1 MPNASQIDSWV
12 ETIQSRYINYL
23 KTSFHFKD
31 PHLRES
37 FEQALGESGKLVK
50 GPYEEP
56 VQKYKEGI
64 SELELVNKFFAD
76 EGKDLYPLFEGRT
89 LWAHQQKSIQLA
101 CEEQRNVVVATGTA
115 SGKTEIFLY
124 SIIFSL
130 YKQFLSGRLNEP
142 GVRALILYPMNA
154 LANDQRQR
162 LGEYCKRLQKSGSKF
177 CPTFGQYIGQTPES
191 RSDYSHKVSSR
202 EMERLHG
209 ELVYR
214 NEMRENPPHIL
225 LTNYSMLEYLLI
237 RPNDSPLFDRGKG
250 RHWQYIVLD
259 EAHQYRGTKGM
270 EMGMLIRRLKQRL
283 CDGGRQ
289 ESFRCIATSATM
301 SSGTGKDDKEAVAN
315 FAKGLFGEDFSSEGV
330 IFPEWKNPGNQEQIA
345 DQATKVG
352 RYHVFVRSLEGAF
365 LVQENGK
372 DKVALN
378 RVITEN
384 KSMPHEIA
392 LCNECGQHYY
402 VGKEKA
408 GYLVEAMRDPSYDGF
423 GVEYYLP
430 LPRGP
435 EKQTHYFCK
444 FCGKL
449 SNSPLDCNCNSSIY
463 VQKCKNHEKHPDQ
476 LEKCE
481 VCGYQRG
488 SLGDPVQ
495 EIVYGADG
503 PNAVI
508 ATALHEL
515 LPENSR
521 KILAFTDSRQEAA
534 FFAWYSEKSYQTF
547 RDRNLIL
554 RALNAFAVDPE
565 GLSIHDLSNRL
576 HKQWDN
582 FNLYKSTQSKE
593 AKNREVLVRAISEA
607 VSSEKRLSLAGV
619 GLVKWF
625 VKLPKG
631 FHPPNLMMEPPWN
644 LDLAEANSLVCY
656 LLDTMRTNLAVSLSI
671 FDTPLNWDD
680 VSPYPQIAYC
690 IGTPGRRRNVR
701 QWGSELSGPVR
712 HFLTRLLANSN
723 LPDSKKIQESV
734 KLMETLWAAIHSHD
748 KNLPETERLLVDVN
762 HNGIFRLNIAWLRLS
777 KASEDELFECD
788 TCAMVTS
795 LSIRKICSRNY
806 CPGELVQVNKEPLQQ
821 NHYRL
826 VYESKNLPPDFKAEE
841 HTAQIQSDEARVKQN
856 QFKNGGIHLLS
867 SSTTFEVGVD
877 LGDLEVVFLRN
888 VPPEPFNYVQRVGR
902 AGRRE
907 IPGLA
912 ITYCRRNSHDL
923 YHYEDPEKRI
933 LQGTAK
939 PPQLQL
945 KNEKIVA
952 RHLVAVALSA
962 FFRAYKKRFKCVG
975 SFIEDWNN
983 PSAVSDFKKFCSGND
998 ELRKSL
1004 CKLVPQEIPDLA
1016 GSLESDSWIDK
1027 IAGTDSRFAQA
1038 EDEVCEDYRSLNE
1051 LKQEQ
1056 IKDKKFHHAGNT
1068 QERLDTIESESTLTF
1083 LSRKAIIPKYGF
1095 PVDVVEL
1102 DTHARKDRNSS
1113 QISLQRDLSLA
1124 ISEYAPG
1131 GKVVANKLEWKS
1143 HGVKMIRGKKLPINY
1158 YMYDDARNFM
1168 QSNVPNNYP
1177 NKYLSPV
1184 FGFVTPYFD
1193 KPKEPIRRTQR
1204 LYTTRPF
1211 FHGFID
1217 DNLNFNNKNAAEMN
1231 QSYTKQFLGVKVT
1244 KALPGKL
1251 IILCEGKNKSGF
1263 YICNYCGSHQTERT
1277 ESHKNS
1283 KNIDCKGTLGR
1294 YSLGYELVTDVLR
1307 IQFQHLHE
1315 EWDAYSLAYA
1325 ILLGA
1330 AITLEIPSDDLDV
1343 TITSK
1348 NDLDETEVVLYDNVP
1363 GGAGLVARFEKE
1375 KIFLEMLRNA
1385 REQVSGNCGCDK
1397 SCYGCLR
1404 SYRNQFAHPNL
1415 DRRTAQQFLDE
1426 ILRQVD

>member
-1 MPNASQIDSWV
+1 MPNASEINSWI
-12 ETIQSRYINYL
+12 ETIKNRYINYL

-31 PHLRES
+31 PDLRES
-37 FEQALGESGKLVK
+37 FEQALGESDKLVK
-50 GPYEEP
+50 GPYKEP

-64 SELELVNKFFAD
+64 SELELVEKFFAN
-76 EGKDLYPLFEGRT
+76 EGEDLNPLFEGRN
-89 LWAHQQKSIQLA
+89 LWTHQQKSIQLA
-101 CEEQRNVVVATGTA
+101 YGDDRNIVVATGTA

-130 YKQFLSGRLNEP
+130 YRQFLLGELNKP

-177 CPTFGQYIGQTPES
+177 CPTFGQYIGQTPENS
-191 RSDYSHKVSSR
+191 RDYNRKASSR
-202 EMERLHG
+202 EMERLDG

-214 NEMRENPPHIL
+214 DEMRETPPHIL

-237 RPNDSPLFDRGKG
+237 RPDDSPLFDRGSG
-250 RHWQYIVLD
+250 RHWQFIVLD

-283 CDGGRQ
+283 RDGGRQ
-289 ESFRCIATSATM
+289 DPFRCIATSATM
-301 SSGTGKDDKEAVAN
+301 SSGTGEDDKEAVAN
-315 FAKGLFGEDFSSEGV
+315 FAKGLFDEDFSSEGV
-330 IFPEWKNPGNQEQIA
+330 IFPELEKPGNQKGVA

-352 RYHVFVRSLEGAF
+352 RYHFFVRSLEGAF
-365 LVQENGK
+365 LVQEDGK

-378 RVITEN
+378 RVIPEN

-402 VGKEKA
+402 VGQEKA
-408 GYLVEAMRDPSYDGF
+408 GYLAEAMRDPSYDGF

-430 LPRGP
+430 LSS
-435 EKQTHYFCK
+435 ESKKQTHYFCK
-444 FCGKL
+444 FCGRL
-449 SNSPLDCNCNSSIY
+449 SEYPIDCDCKSSIH
-463 VQKCKNHEKHPDQ
+463 VQKCKNHNKHPDQ
-476 LEKCE
+476 LAKCE

-488 SLGDPVQ
+488 GLGDPVQ

-521 KILAFTDSRQEAA
+521 KILAFADSRQEAA
-534 FFAWYSEKSYQTF
+534 FFAWYSEKSYHTF
-547 RDRNLIL
+547 RDRNMIL
-554 RALNAFAVDPE
+554 RALRAFPVDSG
-565 GLSIHDLSNRL
+565 GLSIHDLSHRL
-576 HKQWDN
+576 YQQWN
-582 FNLYKSTQSKE
+582 HFNLFQSTQSRE
-593 AKNREVLVRAISEA
+593 ARNREVLFRAISEA

-625 VKLPKG
+625 VQLPDG
-631 FHPPNLMMEPPWN
+631 LYPPKLMMEPPWSLN
-644 LDLAEANSLVCY
+644 LAEANSLICY
-656 LLDTMRTNLAVSLSI
+656 LLDTMRANLAISLSKI
-671 FDTPLNWDD
+671 DTPLNWDD

-701 QWGSELSGPVR
+701 QWGSESSGLVR
-712 HFLTRLLANSN
+712 HFLARVLAS
-723 LPDSKKIQESV
+723 SKLSESEKIQESA
-734 KLMETLWAAIHSHD
+734 KLMETLWEAIHSHD
-748 KNLPETERLLVDVN
+748 KTLLETERLLVDVK
-762 HNGIFRLNIAWLRLS
+762 HDGRFQLNIAWLRLS
-777 KASEDELFECD
+777 EASEDELYECD

-795 LSIRKICSRNY
+795 LSIHKICPRNY
-806 CPGELVQVNKEPLQQ
+806 CPGELVQANKKSLQQ

-826 VYESKNLPPDFKAEE
+826 VYESQNLPPDFKAEE

-856 QFKNGGIHLLS
+856 QFKSGGIHLLS

-912 ITYCRRNSHDL
+912 LTYCRRNPHDL

-933 LQGTAK
+933 LQGTVK
-939 PPQLQL
+939 SPQLQL
-945 KNEKIVA
+945 KNEKIVS

-962 FFRAYKKRFKCVG
+962 FFRAYNNRERFKSVD
-975 SFIEDWNN
+975 SFIEDWIS
-983 PSAVSDFKKFCSGND
+983 PVAVSDFKKFCSGND

-1016 GSLESDSWIDK
+1016 DRLESDTWIDH
-1027 IAGTDSRFAQA
+1027 IAGPFSRFAQA
-1038 EDEVCEDYRSLNE
+1038 EDEVCEDYRSLSE
-1051 LKQEQ
+1051 LMREQ
-1056 IKDKKFHHAGNT
+1056 IKNKKFHHAGST
-1068 QERLDTIESESTLTF
+1068 QERLNTIESESTLTF

-1095 PVDVVEL
+1095 PVDVIEL
-1102 DTHARKDRNSS
+1102 DTHARKDWNSS
-1113 QISLQRDLSLA
+1113 QVSLQRDLSLA

-1143 HGVKMIRGKKLPINY
+1143 HGVKMIHGKKLPVNY
-1158 YMYDDARNFM
+1158 YMYDDARNFK
-1168 QSNVPNNYP
+1168 QSNVPNNYH
-1177 NKYLSPV
+1177 NKYLSPI

-1193 KPKEPIRRTQR
+1193 KPKPPIRRAQR

-1211 FHGFID
+1211 FHGFMD
-1217 DNLNFNNKNAAEMN
+1217 ESLNNDNGKVAELSL
-1231 QSYTKQFLGVKVT
+1231 SYSKQFLGLNVI

-1263 YICNYCGSHQTERT
+1263 YICDLCGSHHTEKT
-1277 ESHKNS
+1277 GSHKNF
-1283 KNIDCKGTLGR
+1283 KNSDCKGTLGR
-1294 YSLGYELVTDVLR
+1294 YSLGYELVTDILR
-1307 IQFQHLHE
+1307 IQFQRLHE

-1325 ILLGA
+1325 VLLGA
-1330 AITLEIPSDDLDV
+1330 AVTLEIPSNDLDV

-1348 NDLDETEVVLYDNVP
+1348 NDQNETEVVLYDNVP
-1363 GGAGLVARFEKE
+1363 GGAGLVARFERE
-1375 KIFLEMLRNA
+1375 EIFLEMLRNA
-1385 REQVSGNCGCDK
+1385 REQVSGSCGCDR

-1415 DRRTAQQFLDE
+1415 NRRIAKNFLDN
-1426 ILRQVD
+1426 ILK

>member
-1 MPNASQIDSWV
+1 MPNANQIDSWV
-12 ETIQSRYINYL
+12 KTIQDRYINYL

-37 FEQALGESGKLVK
+37 FEKALGESDKLVK
-50 GPYEEP
+50 GPFAEP
-56 VQKYKEGI
+56 VQKYKKGI
-64 SELELVNKFFAD
+64 SELELVDKFFAD
-76 EGKDLYPLFEGRT
+76 EGKDLYPLFKGRT
-89 LWAHQQKSIQLA
+89 LWTHQQKSIQLI
-101 CEEQRNVVVATGTA
+101 CEEQGNENQRNVVVATGTA

-124 SIIFSL
+124 SIFFSL
-130 YKQFLSGRLNEP
+130 YKQFLSGTLNEP

-162 LGEYCKRLQKSGSKF
+162 LGKYCKRLRNGDSKF
-177 CPTFGQYIGQTPES
+177 RPTFGQYIGQTPENK
-191 RSDYSHKVSSR
+191 SDYNRNASSR
-202 EMERLHG
+202 GMKRLQG
-209 ELVYR
+209 ELVFR
-214 NEMRENPPHIL
+214 DEMRENPPHIL

-237 RPNDSPLFDRGKG
+237 RPDDSPLFDRGNG

-270 EMGMLIRRLKQRL
+270 EMGMLIRRLKQRV

-289 ESFRCIATSATM
+289 EPFRCIATSATM
-301 SSGTGKDDKEAVAN
+301 SSGTGKDDKKAVAN
-315 FAKGLFGEDFSSEGV
+315 FAEGLFEEDFSSERV
-330 IFPEWKNPGNQEQIA
+330 IFPELENSGNQEGIA

-352 RYHVFVRSLEGAF
+352 RYHVFARALEGVF

-378 RVITEN
+378 RVIPEN
-384 KSMPHEIA
+384 QSMPHEIA

-408 GYLVEAMRDPSYDGF
+408 GHLVEAMRDPSHDGF
-423 GVEYYLP
+423 GVDYYLP
-430 LPRGP
+430 LSRES
-435 EKQTHYFCK
+435 EKHTHYFCK
-444 FCGKL
+444 FCGML
-449 SNSPLDCNCNSSIY
+449 SKSPLDCGCNSSIY
-463 VQKCKNHEKHPDQ
+463 VQKCKNHNKHPDQ

-521 KILAFTDSRQEAA
+521 KILAFADGRQEAA
-534 FFAWYSEKSYQTF
+534 FFAWYSEKSYQNF

-554 RALNAFAVDPE
+554 RALKAFAVDPE

-576 HKQWDN
+576 YQQWDH
-582 FNLYKSTQSKE
+582 FNLFQSTQSKE
-593 AKNREVLVRAISEA
+593 AKNLEVLVRAISEA

-644 LDLAEANSLVCY
+644 LDLAEANTLMCY
-656 LLDTMRTNLAVSLSI
+656 LLDTMRSNLAISLSKL
-671 FDTPLNWDD
+671 DTPLNWDD

-701 QWGSELSGPVR
+701 QWGSKLSGPVK
-712 HFLTRLLANSN
+712 HFLARLLANTN
-723 LPDSKKIQESV
+723 LPESV
-734 KLMETLWAAIHSHD
+734 KIQKSVELMKTLWDAIHSHD
-748 KNLPETERLLVDVN
+748 RNLPEAERLLVDAR
-762 HNGIFRLNIAWLRLS
+762 HDGTFQLNIAWLRLS
-777 KASEDELFECD
+777 KANEDELFECN
-788 TCAMVTS
+788 TCAIVTS
-795 LSIRKICSRNY
+795 LSIRNICPRNY
-806 CPGELVQVNKEPLQQ
+806 CPGELVQANKKSLQQ
-821 NHYRL
+821 NHYRSL
-826 VYESKNLPPDFKAEE
+826 YKSKNLPPDFKAEE
-841 HTAQIQSDEARVKQN
+841 HTAQIQSDEAREKQN
-856 QFKNGGIHLLS
+856 KFKSGGIHLLS

-902 AGRRE
+902 AGRRKN
-907 IPGLA
+907 PGLA
-912 ITYCRRNSHDL
+912 LTYCRRNPHDL
-923 YHYEDPEKRI
+923 YHYEDPKNRI
-933 LQGTAK
+933 LQGSVK

-945 KNEKIVA
+945 KNEKIVS

-962 FFRAYKKRFKCVG
+962 FFRANNNCERFKCVG
-975 SFIEDWNN
+975 NFIKDWKS
-983 PSAVSDFKKFCSGND
+983 PSALSDFKNFCRGND

-1004 CKLVPQEIPDLA
+1004 CKLVPQEISALA
-1016 GSLESDSWIDK
+1016 DSLESDSWVDK
-1027 IAGTDSRFAQA
+1027 IAGSDSRFAQA
-1038 EDEVCEDYRSLNE
+1038 EDEVCEDHRSLSE
-1051 LKQEQ
+1051 LMQEQ

-1113 QISLQRDLSLA
+1113 QVSLQRDLSLA

-1143 HGVKMIRGKKLPINY
+1143 HSVKMIRGKKLPVNY
-1158 YMYDDARNFM
+1158 YTYDDARNFR
-1168 QSNVPNNYP
+1168 QSNVSNNYP
-1177 NKYLSPV
+1177 NKYMSPI

-1193 KPKEPIRRTQR
+1193 KPKEPVRRYQR

-1211 FHGFID
+1211 FHGFMD
-1217 DNLNFNNKNAAEMN
+1217 DNPNFD
-1231 QSYTKQFLGVKVT
+1231 TKQFLGVKVR

-1251 IILCEGKNKSGF
+1251 IILCEGKNKRGF
-1263 YICNYCGSHQTERT
+1263 YICKQCGSHHTEKT
-1277 ESHKNS
+1277 GSHKNS
-1283 KNIDCKGTLGR
+1283 NNKNCNGTLGR
-1294 YSLGYELVTDVLR
+1294 FSLGYELVTDVLR
-1307 IQFQHLHE
+1307 LQFQHLHE
-1315 EWDAYSLAYA
+1315 EWNAYSLAYA

-1330 AITLEIPSDDLDV
+1330 ANTLEVPSNDMDV

-1348 NDLDETEVVLYDNVP
+1348 NDLNETEVVLYDNVP
-1363 GGAGLVARFEKE
+1363 GGAGLVARFEEK

-1385 REQVSGNCGCDK
+1385 REQVSGNCGCDE

-1415 DRRTAQQFLDE
+1415 DRRTAHKFLDK
-1426 ILRQVD
+1426 ILNQVD